1 MVQILNKEQKEF
13 LYHVLHLIK
22 TFDELFYYFLSGGT
36 DVGKSHLTKA
46 LFQAALTLLIP
57 KSDKVLISPYNIT
70 HE

>member
-22 TFDELFYYFLSGGT
+22 TFDEPFYYFLSGGT

-46 LFQAALTLLIP
+46 LFQAALTL
-57 KSDKVLISPYNIT
+57 
-70 HE
+70 